1 MVTTGLAAR
10 GIDIKNVMHVFNYD
24 LPSAEH
30 GGIQE
35 YVHRI
40 GRTARIGHAGIA
52 TSLYNER
59 NEDIAAD
66 LVKILMETGQDVP
79 DFLEDFKPVNGA
91 LEFSDN
97 ESVAESDEEEGAADG
112 GEAGV
117 WGEGGAPVGDTA
129 VADGFKPDG
138 DSETAI
144 AGDTW

>member
-59 NEDIAAD
+59 NMDIAAD

-79 DFLEDFKPVNGA
+79 DFLQEFKPLDGA
-91 LEFSDN
+91 LDFSDN
-97 ESVAESDEEEGAADG
+97 ESAGESDEEDCVAG
-112 GEAGV
+112 GGGDDA
-117 WGEGGAPVGDTA
+117 WGGGGAPVGDA
-129 VADGFKPDG
+129 SVAEGFKPDG
-138 DSETAI
+138 DSETAV
-144 AGDTW
+144 AEDTW